1 MSHFVYDSN
10 GVGGRVKSV
19 MFFLYL
25 NYYNVDL
32 VGAQDH

>member
-1 MSHFVYDSN
+1 MSYFVYDSN
-10 GVGGRVKSV
+10 GVGGGVKSV

-32 VGAQDH
+32 VGAQDY